1 MFKPG
6 YGVFPQ
12 MYGMIDWP
20 GKKPMEPIVEELY
33 ARRPVVIELPRLVT
47 RRDQE
52 RFANISVYPAP
63 DDEIPILRRLVDEYR
78 VRLEMPP
85 LRQRPEN
92 PASNDAEPD
101 DVRVRDKHEDRTGG
115 PPWSGPKCCT

>member
-20 GKKPMEPIVEELY
+20 GKKPPEPIVEELY

-47 RRDQE
+47 RPDQE
-52 RFANISVYPAP
+52 RFAYVYVYPAP

-78 VRLEMPP
+78 IMLGMPP
-85 LRQRPEN
+85 LCPRPDESGKQR
-92 PASNDAEPD
+92 
-101 DVRVRDKHEDRTGG
+101 R
-115 PPWSGPKCCT
+115 